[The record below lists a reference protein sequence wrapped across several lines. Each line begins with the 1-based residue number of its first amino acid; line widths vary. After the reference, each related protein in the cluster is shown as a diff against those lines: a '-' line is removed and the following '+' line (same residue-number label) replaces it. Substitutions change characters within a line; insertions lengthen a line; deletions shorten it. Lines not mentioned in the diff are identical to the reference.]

1 MKRELSEEVTV
12 EESPVVQTERTKR
25 TCSSKTTGGTFSKV
39 PEFISDVSSFRV
51 VFPNL
56 NYQPGTADGQSEA
69 VPKGEVPES
78 SSVGQTSV
86 MRTSVELSPRE
97 EEILS
102 LMRDMP
108 MFSIRKLAEQQNL
121 SVKEVWTVV
130 SSLRKKGI
138 IEHIGANNGG
148 FWKIR

>member
-12 EESPVVQTERTKR
+12 EESSAVQTERTKR

-39 PEFISDVSSFRV
+39 PEFISDISSFRV